1 MSVAGSYYDLG
12 VGEPTKDFILRD
24 SGNEIAFDI
33 QHSDG
38 YYYTIALKRH
48 QGTLFKGTA
57 ISRPNG
63 EIANLTCRVFKDI
76 EEGIMV
82 IAGSGWRYAF
92 KPDNY
97 RWYVELQ
104 LE

>member
-1 MSVAGSYYDLG
+1 MSVTGNYYDLG
-12 VGEPTKDFILRD
+12 ASEPIKDFILRD
-24 SGNEIAFDI
+24 SGDVIAFDI
-33 QHSDG
+33 KHSDG
-38 YYYTIALKRH
+38 YFYAVTLKRR

-57 ISRPNG
+57 TSQPG
-63 EIANLTCRVFKDI
+63 SETATLTCRIFEDI

-82 IAGSGWRYAF
+82 IAGSGWQYAF

-104 LE
+104 RG

>member
-1 MSVAGSYYDLG
+1 MSVSGSYYDLG
-12 VGEPTKDFILRD
+12 VGEPIKDFILRD
-24 SGNEIAFDI
+24 SGDEIAFDI
-33 QHSDG
+33 PHSDG
-38 YYYTIALKRH
+38 YYYTVNLKRH

-57 ISRPNG
+57 ISQPDR
-63 EIANLTCRVFKDI
+63 EMATLTCRVFEDV

-104 LE
+104 RE